1 VVDVIKAHLHVVLLL
16 ECLVFLPEGVDS
28 INHLLDQLDLRVSKS
43 VLVGD
48 IISVSSLATRFS
60 TGTTG
65 LQVELLTPGLQFVN
79 RVLGPSRQVNV
90 NRGSH
95 TSTKVGGARVHI
107 TILSIQAE
115 VLARFFLD
123 RVLNSL
129 DTKSKTLKHSLNIA
143 TILHGNDTELILFID
158 PDQESLGSIVE
169 DTTTLRPVSLHT
181 SNSQISVTRNK
192 EEMVINKLLT
202 DRLRHASQWV
212 VFSSKVTRE
221 VLDGILHQ
229 SLNTKTL
236 FLGNSRGETKSVN
249 GTSNTNS
256 S

>member
-1 VVDVIKAHLHVVLLL
+1 M
-16 ECLVFLPEGVDS
+16 F
-28 INHLLDQLDLRVSKS
+28 
-43 VLVGD
+43 
-48 IISVSSLATRFS
+48 
-60 TGTTG
+60 
-65 LQVELLTPGLQFVN
+65 
-79 RVLGPSRQVNV
+79 GPSWQVNMD
-90 NRGSH
+90 RSSH
-95 TSTKVGGARVHI
+95 TSTKVGGARVDVA
-107 TILSIQAE
+107 ILLIQAE
-115 VLARFFLD
+115 VLARLFLN
-123 RVLNSL
+123 RILHCL
-129 DTKSKTLKHSLNIA
+129 DTLCQPLKDSINIA
-143 TILHGNDTELILFID
+143 TLLHGNDTELILFID

-192 EEMVINKLLT
+192 EEMVINELLA

-212 VFSSKVTRE
+212 VFSSKIARE

-236 FLGNSRGETKSVN
+236 FLGNSRRETKSIN